1 MVVEKD
7 FDSGINYLDCVFILI
22 ISAWLLEDEDLSLIS
37 CLVSLS
43 NSCNRVLEIFVI
55 RLSIAT
61 IKLLLHLWMGQ
72 IMREESAWERK
83 KCKNHGVES
92 CSSNFSVAHNSCT
105 LRTHSTRVDFA
116 FNWINTFARI
126 NEINRYPY
134 LRSNLNEEIM
144 VIVVNLL

>member
-7 FDSGINYLDCVFILI
+7 FDTGIYYLDCIFILD
-22 ISAWLLEDEDLSLIS
+22 ISAWLLEDEDFFLIS

-55 RLSIAT
+55 RLSIAA

-72 IMREESAWERK
+72 MMREESVWERK
-83 KCKNHGVES
+83 KCKNHGVEN
-92 CSSNFSVAHNSCT
+92 CSSKFSVAHNSCT
-105 LRTHSTRVDFA
+105 PRTHSTRFDFA
-116 FNWINTFARI
+116 FNWINRFARI
-126 NEINRYPY
+126 NKINWYPY